1 MATTQRI
8 QQVLADNGVPT
19 AQIGPLTAKV
29 QVIAP
34 KNNGVS
40 RMQQF
45 SDLIAKSEGT
55 AQYKNSYAVGFGGAE
70 ITDFSKHPNV
80 GAKFKQT
87 DGKTNVSTAA
97 GRHQFLYR
105 TYQDMAKKT
114 GKSDFSPESQEANF
128 AQLMK
133 DKGVDKLIEAG
144 DFAGAVNK
152 LGGTFAS
159 LPSSKHPQPKHSWE
173 KISKMNQEVGGPEM
187 ATPTYAGAK
196 PKFVKPSLS
205 DQEILTAALPTAE
218 ENMAEAVKR
227 DQAVAQEQQSVFAQ
241 QEAAAANEMEVLA
254 QARSKEIDGMLSTAF
269 GYDDVF
275 NAKPSKKTSYDAQLS
290 KLIDLA

>member
-8 QQVLADNGVPT
+8 QQVLADSGVPT

-34 KNNGVS
+34 KNNGMS
-40 RMQQF
+40 RMKQF
-45 SDLIAKSEGT
+45 GDLISKSEGT
-55 AQYKNSYAVGFGGAE
+55 AQYENPYAVGFGGVE
-70 ITDFSKHPNV
+70 VTDFSKHPNV

-87 DGKTNVSTAA
+87 DGKTNISTAS
-97 GRHQFLYR
+97 GKFQFLGS
-105 TYQDMAKKT
+105 TYKDMAKKT
-114 GKSDFSPESQEANF
+114 GRSDFSPEAQDINF

-144 DFAGAVNK
+144 DYAGAINK

-159 LPSSKHPQPKHSWE
+159 LPSSKYPQPKHSWE

-187 ATPTYAGAK
+187 ATPTYAGTTQKFKK
-196 PKFVKPSLS
+196 PALS

-227 DQAVAQEQQSVFAQ
+227 DNAVAQEQQQVFAQ
-241 QEAAAANEMEVLA
+241 QEAAQQNEMEVLA

>member
-1 MATTQRI
+1 MPNLNQI
-8 QQVLADNGVPT
+8 QSTLSDSGVPA
-19 AQIGPLTAKV
+19 AQLPALTAKV
-29 QVIAP
+29 QQNAP
-34 KNNGVS
+34 ANKAADNA
-40 RMQQF
+40 RKF
-45 SDLIAKSEGT
+45 RDLISKSEGT
-55 AQYKNSYAVGFGGAE
+55 AQYADPYRVGFGGVE
-70 ITDFSKHPNV
+70 ISDLSKHPNV

-97 GRHQFLYR
+97 GRFQFINK
-105 TYQDMAKKT
+105 TYQEMAKKT
-114 GKSDFSPESQEANF
+114 GKYDFSPESQDANF
-128 AQLMK
+128 DQLMK
-133 DKGVDKLIEAG
+133 QKGVDKLIANG
-144 DFAGAVNK
+144 DFKGAVDK

-159 LPSSKHPQPKHSWE
+159 LPSSKYPQPKHSWD
-173 KISKMNQEVGGPEM
+173 KLSKMNDEVGGPQI
-187 ATPTYAGAK
+187 ATPTYAGVTQK
-196 PKFVKPSLS
+196 PQKQTYS

-241 QEAAAANEMEVLA
+241 QEAAQQNEMEVLA